1 MNNKHKEE
9 INIKY
14 SVDIE
19 RSIDALLYCLSKVNN
34 EIDDIWRWDI
44 RINAS
49 PIDSG
54 IYFNF
59 DADNEVLEI
68 SNSPADDDI
77 MALDDIITIIN
88 GEEN

>member
-1 MNNKHKEE
+1 M
-9 INIKY
+9 KY

-19 RSIDALLYCLSKVNN
+19 RGIDALLYCLNKVKD
-34 EIDDIWRWDI
+34 EIDGIWRWGI
-44 RINAS
+44 SINAS

-59 DADNEVLEI
+59 DVDKEVLEI
-68 SNSPADDDI
+68 CNSPAGDDI